1 MCKIL
6 IGKFLSIMS
15 SFILRNV
22 YCRFQQIL
30 ACSSFEVCYL
40 SSEEELEFP
49 LITPCCSYSK
59 YTKILIKIH
68 GNPNKNRSPED
79 IFTAIKNYT
88 I

>member
-30 ACSSFEVCYL
+30 SCSSFKVCYL
-40 SSEEELEFP
+40 SSEEELEYFYGGANQQP
-49 LITPCCSYSK
+49 ID
-59 YTKILIKIH
+59 YTML
-68 GNPNKNRSPED
+68 
-79 IFTAIKNYT
+79 
-88 I
+88 